1 MDKPSQTEL
10 LKPTSEIVSAH
21 ISNNSVSTPDL
32 TKHIQ
37 EIMTRCQVFLRAF

>member
-10 LKPTSEIVSAH
+10 LKPRSEIVSAH
-21 ISNNSVSTPDL
+21 VSNNSVSTPGL

-37 EIMTRCQVFLRAF
+37 EIMARCQVLLRAF